1 MAKIVVD
8 TWYYLDVI
16 EIPDRIADD
25 IGILALDYMSS
36 ELGHVYHNKKTGEY
50 SYEVDGFIEYLNNE
64 ILLENEEPVK
74 YVEHMIDDIPS
85 HKEKEYCQWSKIF
98 IN

>member
-8 TWYYLDVI
+8 TAYWLDVI

-25 IGILALDYMSS
+25 IGILATEYMCS
-36 ELGHVYHNKKTGEY
+36 ELGHVYYNKKTGEY

-64 ILLENEEPVK
+64 ILLEGEEPVK
-74 YVEHMIDDIPS
+74 YVEHEIDDIPS
-85 HKEKEYCQWSKIF
+85 HKRDEYCQYSKIF

>member
-8 TWYYLDVI
+8 TTYYFDVI

-25 IGILALDYMSS
+25 IGMICIDYMI
-36 ELGHVYHNKKTGEY
+36 LGGGNQYFNPKTKVW

-64 ILLENEEPVK
+64 VLLEGEEPVK

>member
-25 IGILALDYMSS
+25 IGILALDYMGS
-36 ELGHVYHNKKTGEY
+36 ELGHAYYNKKTGEY

-64 ILLENEEPVK
+64 VLLEGEEPVK
-74 YVEHMIDDIPS
+74 YIEHMIDDVPS
-85 HKEKEYCQWSKIF
+85 NKREEYCVWPKIY
-98 IN
+98 ID